1 MGFINRKWLGEKA
14 REGSSNLEHVQL
26 LDDEE
31 HVLELRIC
39 FLFGRIICY
48 AQYGDHIIN

>member
-1 MGFINRKWLGEKA
+1 MQSPRTPVQVGD
-14 REGSSNLEHVQL
+14 HVQL

-39 FLFGRIICY
+39 DQFIKNDEI
-48 AQYGDHIIN
+48 